1 MTDNKIK
8 QVLLYL
14 PDQVH
19 EVLKNICEIFG
30 LTVNGYI
37 KSIVLDYLSSNN
49 FIENLELKNGV
60 LIKRNS
66 WLIKNGKNKNR

>member
-1 MTDNKIK
+1 MSDNEIK

-19 EVLKNICEIFG
+19 KVLKNICEVFG

-37 KSIVLDYLSSNN
+37 KSIILDYLNSNN
-49 FIENLELKNGV
+49 YIENLELKNGV
-60 LIKRNS
+60 LIARN
-66 WLIKNGKNKNR
+66 